1 MGKNDLNT
9 LCVDTQTF
17 EKCRR
22 GLSDLLS
29 SCVCMSTSR
38 TETHKNSVE
47 RHLMQK
53 VLNILQLAPFRV

>member
-1 MGKNDLNT
+1 MLSYLYRFSVFVLWMGKNDLNT
-9 LCVDTQTF
+9 LCVDMYIFQR
-17 EKCRR
+17 CRR

-47 RHLMQK
+47 RHLM
-53 VLNILQLAPFRV
+53 